1 MTPGLAV
8 SAPVD
13 RLWAALATQY
23 KVDRAIGHGAMAD
36 VYLACDAKHGR
47 KVAIKVLK
55 AELTAHLGSERFV
68 QEIRV
73 TANLQHP
80 NILPLY
86 DSGAVDEF
94 LYYVMPFVE
103 GKSLRG
109 RLDAGGQ
116 LSVEETTGIV
126 QDVAAAL
133 DYAHERGIVHR
144 DIKPDN
150 VLLQSGH
157 ALVADFGIALAVSA
171 ASDSRITE
179 VGLSVG
185 TPHYMSPEQAAG
197 DQQLDARSDI
207 YSLGAITYEMLTG
220 APPHRAPTVRAVL
233 AKILSETPPPITES
247 RELVPA
253 NVDAAVRRAL
263 AKNPADRF
271 PRASQFAEALTNP
284 SFRLAVTADAAPAL
298 QQSARRRR
306 ASAWAGAG
314 ATLAVGLIAGWALS
328 ALTTPRVAQGDDRPT
343 VFFQTLDSGAVVPG
357 YPALAPDGAV
367 LVFPAGDA
375 GSNRLYSRRLT
386 DPVPRPI
393 PKTDGAS
400 SAFFSADGQWV
411 GFLADQSLKRV
422 RLADGSDG
430 IIAPY
435 IEGVAGA
442 TWREDD
448 TILLATLPNGALFE
462 VPAEGG
468 VPKPLVIAGRRF
480 ESGFFFPHFL
490 PGGQAV
496 LFNTESTGGRL
507 GVLDLRTGERKTFS
521 PGLRPSFIEPGHVVY
536 ANPDGRLVVQEF
548 DLSRLEL
555 TGPPVVLSEE
565 LGVGRG
571 RAFYAVSRG
580 GTLAIVRSAGTIL
593 DLALLDRARNEQ
605 ILFRDGGFWAPRFS
619 PDGNQ
624 LVFGGRNPDDLWI
637 YDIPTRVRR
646 RLTLDGAS
654 NNDPA
659 WSPDGTQIAFAAD
672 GQSRKDLLVRASD
685 GAGDARRLV
694 VREGLQWPSDWTRG
708 GFLLFTDVPADED
721 RDIWA
726 AKADGSAAP
735 FPYLDTPSLEK
746 GGVVSPD
753 GRWIAYDTNAPG
765 RFEVFV
771 DRFPEHSSSPT
782 MVSIGGGTNPRWG
795 RGGRELFYWSDG
807 RLIAARLDVRR
818 RPRVVSRATV
828 LHASYAAADHPNYD
842 VHPDGRQFAVVL
854 GRTRPQRVIVAMNAF
869 ALATRRRR

>member
-1 MTPGLAV
+1 MTPGLV
-8 SAPVD
+8 TGESVD
-13 RLWAALATQY
+13 RLWAALAAQY
-23 KVDRAIGHGAMAD
+23 KVERTIGHGAMAD
-36 VYLACDAKHGR
+36 VYLARDTKHGR
-47 KVAIKVLK
+47 RVAIKVLK
-55 AELTAHLGSERFV
+55 PELTAHLGSERFV
-68 QEIRV
+68 QEITV

-103 GKSLRG
+103 QDSLRAK
-109 RLDAGGQ
+109 LDAGGQ
-116 LSVEETTGIV
+116 LSVEETTAIV

-150 VLLQSGH
+150 VLLQCGQ
-157 ALVADFGIALAVSA
+157 ALVADFGIALAMSA
-171 ASDSRITE
+171 ASDPRITE
-179 VGLSVG
+179 AGLSVG

-197 DQQLDARSDI
+197 DRRLDSRSDI

-233 AKILSETPPPITES
+233 AKILSETPSPIAES

-284 SFRLAVTADAAPAL
+284 SFRLPVTADAAPAPPP
-298 QQSARRRR
+298 SARRRR
-306 ASAWAGAG
+306 ASAWAGA
-314 ATLAVGLIAGWALS
+314 TLAAGLVAGWALS
-328 ALTTPRVAQGDDRPT
+328 AATTPRVAPGNDRPT
-343 VFFQTLDSGAVVPG
+343 VFFQTVDSGAIVPG
-357 YPALAPDGAV
+357 YPALSPDGGV

-375 GSNRLYSRRLT
+375 GSNRLYLRRLT
-386 DPVPRPI
+386 DPVPRPV

-400 SAFFSADGQWV
+400 SAFFSPDGLWV

-430 IIAPY
+430 VIAPY
-435 IEGVAGA
+435 IEGIAGA

-462 VPAEGG
+462 VPADGG

-490 PGGQAV
+490 PGGRAV
-496 LFNTESTGGRL
+496 LFNTESTGGRIGL
-507 GVLDLRTGERKTFS
+507 LDLRTGERKTFS

-536 ANPDGRLVVQEF
+536 ANSDGRLVVQDF
-548 DLSRLEL
+548 DLTRLEP
-555 TGPPVVLSEE
+555 TGTQVVLPEE

-580 GTLAIVRSAGTIL
+580 GTLAIVRSAGTVL

-624 LVFGGRNPDDLWI
+624 IVFGGRNPDDLWI
-637 YDIPTRVRR
+637 YDIPTRARR

-659 WSPDGTQIAFAAD
+659 WSPDGKQIAFAA
-672 GQSRKDLLVRASD
+672 GGPSRKDVLVRASD
-685 GAGDARRLV
+685 GAGDARQLV
-694 VREGLQWPSDWTRG
+694 EREGLQWPSDWTRS
-708 GFLLFTDVPADED
+708 GFLVFTDVPADED
-721 RDIWA
+721 RDIWS
-726 AKADGSAAP
+726 AKADGSAVP
-735 FPYLDTPSLEK
+735 SPYLDTPSLEK

-782 MVSIGGGTNPRWG
+782 MVSLGGGTNPRWG
-795 RGGRELFYWSDG
+795 HGGRELFYWNDG
-807 RLIAARLDVRR
+807 RLIAARLDVRGK
-818 RPRVVSRATV
+818 PRVVGRTTV
-828 LHASYAAADHPNYD
+828 LHASYAVADHPNYD

-869 ALATRRRR
+869 TLATRRRQ